1 VSTKP
6 LPQVHPD
13 PVTTRWTGV
22 TARTPVTAAYL
33 ELHGS
38 GQVAPVESLVG
49 IPGPVRGPP
58 VTRRDKHTW

>member
-1 VSTKP
+1 
-6 LPQVHPD
+6 
-13 PVTTRWTGV
+13 VTTRWTGV

-38 GQVAPVESLVG
+38 GQVAPVESLVR